1 MSKLIY
7 TAEQVD
13 LFGEYNQTKL
23 NAEKL
28 RESIIPVFKTALEER
43 GVTHFQGIK
52 WQITASQ
59 GSRSDISMTKLIG
72 ELKARGIQDAE
83 SLVSNCKVEKSFPKF
98 LSSLLP
104 TLT

>member
-28 RESIIPVFKTALEER
+28 RESIIPVFKTALESR
-43 GVTHFQGIK
+43 GVTHFQGLK

-59 GSRSDISMTKLIG
+59 GSRSDISVTKLIG
-72 ELKARGIQDAE
+72 ELKARGIHDAE
-83 SLVSNCKVEKSFPKF
+83 SLVSGCKVEKSFPKF

-104 TLT
+104 TLA

>member
-23 NAEKL
+23 NADKL
-28 RESIIPVFKTALEER
+28 RESIMPVFKMALEQR

-59 GSRSDISMTKLIG
+59 GSRSDISMAKLIG
-72 ELKARGIQDAE
+72 ELKARGIHDAE

-104 TLT
+104 TLG

>member
-23 NAEKL
+23 NADKL
-28 RESIIPVFKTALEER
+28 RESIMPIFKTALEQR
-43 GVTHFQGIK
+43 GVTHFQGLK
-52 WQITASQ
+52 WQVTASQ
-59 GSRSDISMTKLIG
+59 GNRSDLSVIKLIN
-72 ELKARGIQDAE
+72 ELKARGIEDAE
-83 SLVSNCKVEKSFPKF
+83 ALVATCKTEKVFPKF

-104 TLT
+104 TLG

>member
-13 LFGEYNQTKL
+13 SFGEHNLIKI

-28 RESIIPVFKTALEER
+28 RENLVPIFKSALENR

-59 GSRSDISMTKLIG
+59 GNRSDLSVTKLIG
-72 ELKARGIQDAE
+72 ELKARGINDAE
-83 SLVSNCKVEKSFPKF
+83 ALVATCKTEKVFPRF
-98 LSSLLP
+98 LSSLIP
-104 TLT
+104 AIG

>member
-28 RESIIPVFKTALEER
+28 RESIIPVFKTALESR
-43 GVTHFQGIK
+43 GVTHFQGLK

>member
-13 LFGEYNQTKL
+13 LFGQYNHIKL
-23 NAEKL
+23 NAEKM
-28 RESIIPVFKTALEER
+28 REVIVPVFKSALEKQ
-43 GVTHFQGIK
+43 GITHFQGTK

-59 GSRSDISMTKLIG
+59 GSRSDISVTKLIG
-72 ELKARGIQDAE
+72 ELKARGIHDAE

-98 LSSLLP
+98 LSSLIP
-104 TLT
+104 TLG

>member
-23 NAEKL
+23 NADKL
-28 RESIIPVFKTALEER
+28 RESIMPIFKMALEQR

-83 SLVSNCKVEKSFPKF
+83 SLVSNCKVEKTFPKF

-104 TLT
+104 TLG

>member
-1 MSKLIY
+1 MSTLIY

-23 NAEKL
+23 NADKL
-28 RESIIPVFKTALEER
+28 RESIMPVFKTALEQR

-83 SLVSNCKVEKSFPKF
+83 SLVSDCKVEKTFPKF

-104 TLT
+104 TLG

>member
-7 TAEQVD
+7 TAGQVD

-23 NAEKL
+23 NADKL
-28 RESIIPVFKTALEER
+28 RESIMPVFKTALEQR

-59 GSRSDISMTKLIG
+59 GTRSDISVTKLIG

-83 SLVSNCKVEKSFPKF
+83 SLVSGCKVEKTFPKF

-104 TLT
+104 TLG

>member
-28 RESIIPVFKTALEER
+28 RESIVPIFKTALEER

-52 WQITASQ
+52 WQVTASQ
-59 GSRSDISMTKLIG
+59 GNRSDLSVTKLIA
-72 ELKARGIQDAE
+72 ELKARGIHDAE

-98 LSSLLP
+98 LSSLIP
-104 TLT
+104 TLG

>member
-23 NAEKL
+23 NADKL
-28 RESIIPVFKTALEER
+28 RESIMPVFKTALEQR
-43 GVTHFQGIK
+43 GVTHFQGLK

-59 GSRSDISMTKLIG
+59 GSRSDISVTKLIG
-72 ELKARGIQDAE
+72 L
-83 SLVSNCKVEKSFPKF
+83 L
-98 LSSLLP
+98 LS
-104 TLT
+104 

>member
-1 MSKLIY
+1 M
-7 TAEQVD
+7 
-13 LFGEYNQTKL
+13 
-23 NAEKL
+23 
-28 RESIIPVFKTALEER
+28 PVFKTALEQR

-83 SLVSNCKVEKSFPKF
+83 SLVSECKVEKTFPKF
-98 LSSLLP
+98 LSSLIP
-104 TLT
+104 TLG